1 MVDVG
6 NKWMAEIEAFFAAHP
21 EREYLIREMPMD
33 ALDAVM
39 FARWIA
45 GSASCAPADPPH
57 LTIREGQRT
66 VPCVVRR
73 ADPAEGRPL
82 PGVYFM
88 DGGAPRLPPLPIP
101 KDADQSRGEEMFA
114 AHLWRLANVSAA
126 FGMSLIT
133 FTALALAQEL
143 QELAQSQRKA

>member
-1 MVDVG
+1 
-6 NKWMAEIEAFFAAHP
+6 MAEIEAFFAAHP

-39 FARWIA
+39 HARWIA
-45 GSASCAPADPPH
+45 GAASCAPADPPR
-57 LTIREGQRT
+57 LTVGYGQRS

-88 DGGAPRLPPLPIP
+88 DGGAPLPPLPIP

-114 AHLWRLANVSAA
+114 AHLWRLASVSAA
-126 FGMSLIT
+126 LGVSLIT
-133 FTALALAQEL
+133 FTAQALA